1 VPEPEIAFFFDSDAL
16 IQILLTGQQKAFSIL
31 HNDFGVSSF
40 IMSEVEA
47 EVRSNRKFGALV
59 RIQFEEVLKNG
70 SLKIANAADLER
82 LSEDLSAP
90 ISLGDVREIGKDYAL
105 FAQKGES
112 YTHAAGVLL
121 QTPTISND
129 VNAIRS
135 LEANSKRLPPNI
147 FRSFDLFAFLH
158 AEGYIDIRVAERI
171 LKTLKTYG
179 EWIPRCLLHSSFE
192 KGIGG
197 IGCRLLTSLGTSS
210 SSTEWSAPFFLKRKT
225 KDTVSSEY
233 PPLSE
238 ID

>member
-1 VPEPEIAFFFDSDAL
+1 MPEPEIAFFFDSDAL
-16 IQILLTGQQKAFSIL
+16 IQVLLTAQQKVFSIL

-82 LSEDLSAP
+82 LSAALLAP
-90 ISLGDVREIGKDYAL
+90 VSLGDIREVGKDFAL

-129 VNAIRS
+129 FNAIRA
-135 LEANSKRLPPNI
+135 LETNGKRLPPNI
-147 FRSFDLFAFLH
+147 LRSYDLFAFLH

-192 KGIGG
+192 NGIGG

-210 SSTEWSAPFFLKRKT
+210 SPTGWSGPFFLTRKA
-225 KDTVSSEY
+225 KDAVSNE
-233 PPLSE
+233 
-238 ID
+238 